1 MAIGGTDRRKPIR
14 PPLVT
19 FSGGLGAYP
28 QRNTSDVARR
38 AMSEVLLRHP

>member
-1 MAIGGTDRRKPIR
+1 MARGGTDRRKRIR

-19 FSGGLGAYP
+19 FAWGLGAHP